1 MRLLCLVL
9 LLSAFAWA
17 DLTRARSE
25 SNLEKRAGKA
35 LENADEAFDSAKQ
48 AYDAGDLEK
57 TRQSLEEIAESVDLA
72 FVSLKDTGKNPAKN
86 SKHFKRAEVKTR
98 SLLKRLDGLGD
109 NMGLADRPL
118 VEKIT
123 ERVRKVH
130 DDLLLGIM
138 EGWE

>member
-1 MRLLCLVL
+1 MKLLCLIL
-9 LLSAFAWA
+9 LLPAAAWA
-17 DLTRARSE
+17 DLDRARAE

-35 LENADEAFDSAKQ
+35 LENAEDALNSARQ

-57 TRQSLEEIAESVDLA
+57 TRRFLDEIAESVDLA
-72 FVSLKDTGKNPAKN
+72 FTSLKETGKNPSRN

-98 SLLKRLDGLGD
+98 ALLKRLEGLSE
-109 NMGLADRPL
+109 NMGVADRPL
-118 VEKIT
+118 VETVSK
-123 ERVRKVH
+123 RVQKVH